1 MKLTTETK
9 DHIYTTEFKNIDV
22 DLEQLFD
29 AFKSHLISLSWKEEI
44 INQFIVEW
52 ANELKNI

>member
-29 AFKSHLISLSWKEEI
+29 SFKSHLIALSWKEET

-52 ANELKNI
+52 ANELKDI